1 MDTRKKITAILPL
14 QVAFHQGP
22 PQISFAGR
30 NWQRGVPQSV
40 TAGEWAAMQA
50 RGDFGP
56 FDFKPTPHEAPA
68 IDLSKE

>member
-1 MDTRKKITAILPL
+1 MDTRKKSTAILPF

-40 TAGEWAAMQA
+40 TAEEWAAMQA
-50 RGDFGP
+50 RSDCAP
-56 FDFKPTPHEAPA
+56 FDFRPTQHEAPA